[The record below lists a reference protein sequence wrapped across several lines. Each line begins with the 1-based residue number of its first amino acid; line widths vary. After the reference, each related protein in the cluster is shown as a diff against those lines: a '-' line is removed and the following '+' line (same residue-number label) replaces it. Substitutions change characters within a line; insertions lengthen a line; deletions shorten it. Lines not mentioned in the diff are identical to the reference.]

1 MKRVRPILA
10 DLVFLGGGH
19 AQIAAIKSFAMN
31 PVPGLRLTIVTANI
45 RTPYSGMLPAYVEGV
60 WDEDDLHIDLAHL
73 AQFSGARLIVA
84 PCTGID
90 ADGHKLLFDDRPPLH
105 FDILSIN
112 IGGQPDLAAIE
123 GAADHVIP
131 VKPIA
136 EFQKSFD
143 DLLAAGLPNRLAV
156 IGGGAAG
163 CELALALNKRWRN
176 HGASPQ
182 MTLYSRSTKLM
193 PQMAPRASHL
203 MFGSLLDAGIK
214 LQLGRAVEKIDAGMI
229 WFGDNTSDAFDACF
243 LVSAVRPPRWLS
255 ATGLALDDSGFIAVQ
270 PTLQSNSHTNIFAA
284 GDIATI
290 SGSQRPRAGVFAVR
304 AGPVLAK
311 NLRKYLHGHTLK
323 RWSAQKRYLAIIG
336 TADNRAIASWG
347 HFGFKADGF
356 LALKYWIDRRFMA
369 KYQQLTMPT
378 PPPPQ
383 PFAGLDTVVD
393 PGPDGDSIQHHDDPV
408 FATMRCL
415 GCAAK
420 ASHTVLA
427 NALEDAISLAL
438 SNGADPAL
446 MPEVGIETD
455 AAIMES
461 PPAGHQIVQSVDVL
475 SEIVSDPFMLGR
487 ISAVHA
493 LSDLYAALATPTS
506 ALAIINLPEANL
518 SIQTNQ
524 LTQILAGGLFAL
536 SEAGVKL
543 TGGHTSE
550 GGALSVGFSV
560 TGHSKQKPSV
570 APVNAGS
577 VDTGSVNV
585 GYGNDLV
592 LVLTK
597 QLGTGVIMAGHM
609 KLVTKA
615 QWVDD
620 AIRQMAVSNHQA
632 AKHFLKK
639 GVLGATDIT
648 GFGLARHAQNL
659 SLRLG
664 AIGCRLDLSSLPLLD
679 GALTLL
685 SSGIKSSLHDQNR
698 AAVQIDSS
706 GLSGYSGA
714 RFDVHV
720 EALFDPQTSGGLLGV
735 FPRDTANRLV
745 ASLHK
750 GGQTAAIIG
759 TLDFTNAGIHLT

>member
-1 MKRVRPILA
+1 MKREPPILA

-31 PVPGLRLTIVTANI
+31 PVPGLRLTIVTENI

-60 WDEDDLHIDLAHL
+60 WDDDDLHIDLAHL

-90 ADGHKLLFDDRPPLH
+90 ANGHKLLFDDRPPLH

-112 IGGQPDLAAIE
+112 IGGQPDLGAIE
-123 GAADHVIP
+123 GAANHVIP

-136 EFQKSFD
+136 KFQKAFD
-143 DLLAAGLPNRLAV
+143 DLLASGLPNRLAV

-163 CELALALNKRWRN
+163 CELALALNKRWRD
-176 HGASPQ
+176 HGALPQ
-182 MTLYSRSTKLM
+182 MTLYSRSTRLM

-203 MFGSLLDAGIK
+203 MFGALLDAGIK
-214 LQLGRAVEKIDAGMI
+214 LQLGRAVDKIDAGTI
-229 WFGDNTSDAFDACF
+229 RLIDNTSEAFDACF

-255 ATGLALDDSGFIAVQ
+255 TTGLALDDSGFIAVH
-270 PTLQSNSHTNIFAA
+270 PTLQSKSHANIFAA
-284 GDIATI
+284 GDVATI
-290 SGSQRPRAGVFAVR
+290 SGSSRPRAGVFAVR

-311 NLRKYLHGHTLK
+311 NLRKYLHGHALK

-336 TADNRAIASWG
+336 TADNGAIASWG
-347 HFGFKADGF
+347 QFGVKADGF
-356 LALKYWIDRRFMA
+356 LALKYWIDRRFMM
-369 KYQQLTMPT
+369 KYQQLSMPT
-378 PPPPQ
+378 PPAPR
-383 PFAGLDTVVD
+383 PFAGLDAGLD
-393 PGPDGDSIQHHDDPV
+393 SGPDSDSSPRRRDPV

-427 NALEDAISLAL
+427 NALEDAVSLAV
-438 SNGADPAL
+438 SNGADSTL
-446 MPEVGIETD
+446 MPEAGIETD
-455 AAIMES
+455 AAIMAS
-461 PPAGHQIVQSVDVL
+461 PPAGHQLVQSVDVL

-487 ISAVHA
+487 IAAVHA

-560 TGHSKQKPSV
+560 TGQSKQKLPA
-570 APVNAGS
+570 APAIVGSGNAGS
-577 VDTGSVNV
+577 
-585 GYGNDLV
+585 GNDLV

-597 QLGTGVIMAGHM
+597 PLGTGVIMAGHM
-609 KLVTKA
+609 QLVAKA

-620 AIRQMAVSNHQA
+620 AIQQMVVSNQQA

-664 AIGCRLDLSSLPLLD
+664 ARGCRLDLSSLPLLD
-679 GALTLL
+679 GALALL

-706 GLSGYSGA
+706 GLNGDAGPQ
-714 RFDVHV
+714 FDAYI
-720 EALFDPQTSGGLLGV
+720 ETLFDPQTSGGLLGV
-735 FPRDTANRLV
+735 FSRDPANRLV
-745 ASLHK
+745 ATLRK
-750 GGQTAAIIG
+750 DGQMAAIIG
-759 TLDFTNAGIHLT
+759 TLDFTNAGVHLIGNM

>member
-1 MKRVRPILA
+1 MKREPPILA

-45 RTPYSGMLPAYVEGV
+45 RTPYSGMLPAYIEGV
-60 WDEDDLHIDLAHL
+60 WDDDDLHIDLAHL

-90 ADGHKLLFDDRPPLH
+90 ADGHKLLFNDRPPLH

-112 IGGQPDLAAIE
+112 IGGQPDLGAIE
-123 GAADHVIP
+123 GAADNVIP

-136 EFQKSFD
+136 EFQKAFD

-163 CELALALNKRWRN
+163 CELTLALNKRWRD

-182 MTLYSRSTKLM
+182 ITLYSRSTRLM

-203 MFGSLLDAGIK
+203 MFAALLGAGIK
-214 LQLGRAVEKIDAGMI
+214 LQLGRAVDKIDAGTI
-229 WFGDNTSDAFDACF
+229 RFGDNTSEAFDACF
-243 LVSAVRPPRWLS
+243 LVSAVRPPPWLRT
-255 ATGLALDDSGFIAVQ
+255 TGLALDDSGFIAVH
-270 PTLQSNSHTNIFAA
+270 PTLQSKSHANIFAA
-284 GDIATI
+284 GDVATV
-290 SGSQRPRAGVFAVR
+290 SGSPRPRAGVFAVR

-311 NLRKYLHGHTLK
+311 NLRKYLHGHALK
-323 RWSAQKRYLAIIG
+323 RWSAQRRYLAIIG
-336 TADNRAIASWG
+336 TADNGAIASWG
-347 HFGFKADGF
+347 KFGVKVDGF
-356 LALKYWIDRRFMA
+356 LALKYWIDRRFMT

-378 PPPPQ
+378 PPVPR
-383 PFAGLDTVVD
+383 PFAGLDISNASRS
-393 PGPDGDSIQHHDDPV
+393 DGDSSHRQPDPV
-408 FATMRCL
+408 FSTMRCL

-427 NALEDAISLAL
+427 NALEDAVSLAV
-438 SNGADPAL
+438 SNGANPHL
-446 MPEVGIETD
+446 MPEAGIETD
-455 AAIMES
+455 AAIIDS
-461 PPAGHQIVQSVDVL
+461 SPAGHHLVQSVDVL

-487 ISAVHA
+487 IAAVHA

-524 LTQILAGGLFAL
+524 LMQILAGGLFAL

-543 TGGHTSE
+543 VGGHTSE
-550 GGALSVGFSV
+550 GGTLSVGFSV
-560 TGHSKQKPSV
+560 TGHIKQKP
-570 APVNAGS
+570 PVVP
-577 VDTGSVNV
+577 VDAAFGD
-585 GYGNDLV
+585 DLV

-597 QLGTGVIMAGHM
+597 PLGTGVIMAGHM
-609 KLVTKA
+609 QLVAKA

-620 AIRQMAVSNHQA
+620 AIRQMAVSNQQA
-632 AKHFLKK
+632 AKHFLKN

-664 AIGCRLDLSSLPLLD
+664 ANGCSLGLLSLPLLD
-679 GALTLL
+679 GASTLL
-685 SSGIKSSLHDQNR
+685 SSGIRSSLHDQNR
-698 AAVQIDSS
+698 AAVKIDAS
-706 GLSGYSGA
+706 GLNGITGA
-714 RFDVHV
+714 QFDAHI
-720 EALFDPQTSGGLLGV
+720 ESLFDPQTSGGLLGV

-745 ASLHK
+745 ATLYK
-750 GGQTAAIIG
+750 DGQTAAIIG
-759 TLDFTNAGIHLT
+759 RLDFTNFGIHLTGNM

>member
-1 MKRVRPILA
+1 MKREPPILA

-60 WDEDDLHIDLAHL
+60 WDDDDLHIDLAHL

-90 ADGHKLLFDDRPPLH
+90 TDGRKLLFADRPPLH

-112 IGGQPDLAAIE
+112 IGGQPDLGAIG

-136 EFQKSFD
+136 EFQKAFD
-143 DLLAAGLPNRLAV
+143 DLLVAGLPKRLAV

-176 HGASPQ
+176 HGASPH
-182 MTLYSRSTKLM
+182 MTLYSRSTRLM
-193 PQMAPRASHL
+193 PQMALRASHL
-203 MFGSLLDAGIK
+203 MLGALHDAGIK
-214 LQLGRAVEKIDAGMI
+214 LQLGRAVDKVEAGI
-229 WFGDNTSDAFDACF
+229 IRFGDNTSDAFDVCF

-255 ATGLALDDSGFIAVQ
+255 TTGLALDDNGFIAVH
-270 PTLQSNSHTNIFAA
+270 PTLQSRSHAYIFAA

-290 SGSQRPRAGVFAVR
+290 SGNPRPRAGVFAVR

-311 NLRKYLHGHTLK
+311 NLRKYLQGHALK

-336 TADNRAIASWG
+336 TADNGAIASWG
-347 HFGFKADGF
+347 QFGVKADGF

-369 KYQQLTMPT
+369 KYQQLTMP
-378 PPPPQ
+378 PPPAPV
-383 PFAGLDTVVD
+383 PFAGLNTRLSASL
-393 PGPDGDSIQHHDDPV
+393 DGDFDKPDHDPV

-427 NALEDAISLAL
+427 NALEDAVSLAV

-446 MPEVGIETD
+446 MPEAGIESD
-455 AAIMES
+455 AAIMDA
-461 PPAGHQIVQSVDVL
+461 PPAGHHLVQSVDVL

-487 ISAVHA
+487 IAAVHA
-493 LSDLYAALATPTS
+493 LSDLYAALAIPTS

-536 SEAGVKL
+536 SEAGVRL
-543 TGGHTSE
+543 NGGHTSE

-560 TGHSKQKPSV
+560 TGHSKKKPPM
-570 APVNAGS
+570 APVDPGS
-577 VDTGSVNV
+577 GD
-585 GYGNDLV
+585 DLV

-597 QLGTGVIMAGHM
+597 PLGTGVIMAGHM
-609 KLVTKA
+609 QLVAKA
-615 QWVDD
+615 QWVDG
-620 AIRQMAVSNHQA
+620 AIRQMAVSNRLA
-632 AKHFLKK
+632 AHCFLQK
-639 GVLGATDIT
+639 GVIGATDIT

-664 AIGCRLDLSSLPLLD
+664 ASGCSLDLSSLPLLD
-679 GALTLL
+679 GAIALL
-685 SSGIKSSLHDQNR
+685 SSGIRSSLHDQNR
-698 AAVQIDSS
+698 AAVQIDAS
-706 GLSGYSGA
+706 GLHDDA
-714 RFDVHV
+714 ATHFDAHV
-720 EALFDPQTSGGLLGV
+720 ETLFDPQTSGGLLGV
-735 FPRDTANRLV
+735 FSRDAAKSLV
-745 ASLHK
+745 ATLNK
-750 GGQTAAIIG
+750 DVAAAAIIG
-759 TLDFTNAGIHLT
+759 KLDFTNAGIHLTENM

>member
-1 MKRVRPILA
+1 MKREPPILA

-60 WDEDDLHIDLAHL
+60 WDDDDLHIDLAHL

-90 ADGHKLLFDDRPPLH
+90 ADGRKLLFADRPPLH

-112 IGGQPDLAAIE
+112 IGGQPDLGAIE

-136 EFQKSFD
+136 EFQKAFD
-143 DLLAAGLPNRLAV
+143 DLLVAGLPKRLAV

-176 HGASPQ
+176 HGASPH
-182 MTLYSRSTKLM
+182 MTLYSRSTRLM
-193 PQMAPRASHL
+193 PQMALRASHL
-203 MFGSLLDAGIK
+203 MLGALHGAGIK
-214 LQLGRAVEKIDAGMI
+214 LQLGRAVDKVEAGI
-229 WFGDNTSDAFDACF
+229 IRFGDNTSDAFDVCF

-255 ATGLALDDSGFIAVQ
+255 TTGLALDDNGFIAVH
-270 PTLQSNSHTNIFAA
+270 PTLQSRSHAYIFAA

-290 SGSQRPRAGVFAVR
+290 SGNPRPRAGVFAVR

-311 NLRKYLHGHTLK
+311 NLRKYLQGHALK

-336 TADNRAIASWG
+336 TADNGAIASWG
-347 HFGFKADGF
+347 QFGVKADGF

-369 KYQQLTMPT
+369 KYQQLTMP
-378 PPPPQ
+378 PPPAPV
-383 PFAGLDTVVD
+383 PFAGLNTRLSASL
-393 PGPDGDSIQHHDDPV
+393 DGDFDKPDHDPV

-427 NALEDAISLAL
+427 NALEDAVSLAV

-446 MPEVGIETD
+446 MPEAGIESD
-455 AAIMES
+455 AAIMDA
-461 PPAGHQIVQSVDVL
+461 PPAGHHLVQSVDVL

-487 ISAVHA
+487 IAAVHA
-493 LSDLYAALATPTS
+493 LSDLYATLAIPTS

-536 SEAGVKL
+536 SEAGVRL
-543 TGGHTSE
+543 NGGHTSE

-560 TGHSKQKPSV
+560 TGHSKKKPPM
-570 APVNAGS
+570 APVDPGS
-577 VDTGSVNV
+577 GD
-585 GYGNDLV
+585 DLV

-597 QLGTGVIMAGHM
+597 PLGTGVIMAGHM
-609 KLVTKA
+609 QLVAKA
-615 QWVDD
+615 QWVDG
-620 AIRQMAVSNHQA
+620 AIRQMAVSNRLA
-632 AKHFLKK
+632 AHCFLQK
-639 GVLGATDIT
+639 GVIGATDIT

-664 AIGCRLDLSSLPLLD
+664 ASGCSLDLSSLPLLD
-679 GALTLL
+679 GAIALL
-685 SSGIKSSLHDQNR
+685 SSGIRSSLHDQNR
-698 AAVQIDSS
+698 AAVQIDAS
-706 GLSGYSGA
+706 GLHDDA
-714 RFDVHV
+714 ATHFDAHV
-720 EALFDPQTSGGLLGV
+720 ETLFDPQTSGGLLGV
-735 FPRDTANRLV
+735 FSRDAAKSLV
-745 ASLHK
+745 ATLNK
-750 GGQTAAIIG
+750 DVAAAAIIG
-759 TLDFTNAGIHLT
+759 KLDFTNAGIHLTENM

>member
-1 MKRVRPILA
+1 MKREPPILA

-45 RTPYSGMLPAYVEGV
+45 RTPYSGMLPAHVEGV
-60 WDEDDLHIDLAHL
+60 WDDDDLHIDLAHL

-84 PCTGID
+84 PCKSID
-90 ADGHKLLFDDRPPLH
+90 ADGHKLLFADRPALH

-112 IGGQPDLAAIE
+112 IGGQPDLGAIE

-136 EFQKSFD
+136 EFQKAFD
-143 DLLAAGLPNRLAV
+143 DLLAAGLPKRLTV

-163 CELALALNKRWRN
+163 CELALALNKRWRD
-176 HGASPQ
+176 HGVSPE
-182 MTLYSRSTKLM
+182 MTLYSRSTRLM
-193 PQMAPRASHL
+193 PQMATRASHL
-203 MFGSLLDAGIK
+203 MFGVLLDAGIK
-214 LQLGRAVEKIDAGMI
+214 IQLGRAVNKIDAGTI
-229 WFGDNTSDAFDACF
+229 RFCDSTSETFDACF

-255 ATGLALDDSGFIAVQ
+255 TTGLALDDSGFIAVH
-270 PTLQSNSHTNIFAA
+270 PTLQSKSHDNIFAA
-284 GDIATI
+284 GDVATI
-290 SGSQRPRAGVFAVR
+290 IGSPRPRAGVFAVR

-311 NLRKYLHGHTLK
+311 NLRKYLHGYALK
-323 RWSAQKRYLAIIG
+323 RWSAQRRYLAIIG
-336 TADNRAIASWG
+336 TADNGAIASWG
-347 HFGFKADGF
+347 QFGVKADWF

-378 PPPPQ
+378 PPAPQ
-383 PFAGLDTVVD
+383 PFAGLDS
-393 PGPDGDSIQHHDDPV
+393 GFDSGLDDDSPQRHRDPV

-420 ASHTVLA
+420 ASHSVLA
-427 NALEDAISLAL
+427 NALEDAVSLAV

-446 MPEVGIETD
+446 MPEAGVETD
-455 AAIMES
+455 AAIMEP
-461 PPAGHQIVQSVDVL
+461 PPAGYQLVQSVDVL

-487 ISAVHA
+487 IAAVHA

-543 TGGHTSE
+543 TGGHTSD

-560 TGHSKQKPSV
+560 TGYCKQKPL
-570 APVNAGS
+570 AP
-577 VDTGSVNV
+577 SVNV
-585 GYGNDLV
+585 GSSDVDSGDDLV

-597 QLGTGVIMAGHM
+597 PLGTGVIMAGHM
-609 KLVTKA
+609 QLIAKA

-620 AIRQMAVSNHQA
+620 AIRQMAVSNQQA
-632 AKHFLKK
+632 ATLFLKK

-664 AIGCRLDLSSLPLLD
+664 TSGCRLDLSSLPLLD

-685 SSGIKSSLHDQNR
+685 SSGIRSSLHDQNR
-698 AAVQIDSS
+698 VAVQIDAS
-706 GLSGYSGA
+706 GLRGDSDA
-714 RFDVHV
+714 QFDAHI

-735 FPRDTANRLV
+735 LPRDAANRLV
-745 ASLHK
+745 ATLHRD
-750 GGQTAAIIG
+750 GQMAAIIG
-759 TLDFTNAGIHLT
+759 TLDFTNVGVHLTGNM

>member
-1 MKRVRPILA
+1 MKREPPILA

-60 WDEDDLHIDLAHL
+60 WDDDDLHIDLAHL

-84 PCTGID
+84 PCSGID

-112 IGGQPDLAAIE
+112 IGGQPDLGAIE

-136 EFQKSFD
+136 EFQKAFD
-143 DLLAAGLPNRLAV
+143 DLLAAGLPKRLAV

-163 CELALALNKRWRN
+163 CELALALNKRWRD
-176 HGASPQ
+176 HGASPE
-182 MTLYSRSTKLM
+182 MTLYSRSTRLM

-203 MFGSLLDAGIK
+203 MFAALLDSGIK
-214 LQLGRAVEKIDAGMI
+214 IQLGRAIEKIDAGQI
-229 WFGDNTSDAFDACF
+229 RFSDSTSKTFDACF

-255 ATGLALDDSGFIAVQ
+255 TTSLALDDSGFIAVH
-270 PTLQSNSHTNIFAA
+270 PTLQSKSHANIFAA
-284 GDIATI
+284 GDVATI
-290 SGSQRPRAGVFAVR
+290 SGSPRPRAGVFAVR

-311 NLRKYLHGHTLK
+311 NLRKYLHGHALK
-323 RWSAQKRYLAIIG
+323 RWSAQRRYLAIIG
-336 TADNRAIASWG
+336 TADNGAIASWG
-347 HFGFKADGF
+347 QFGVKADGL

-369 KYQQLTMPT
+369 KYQQLSMPT
-378 PPPPQ
+378 PPAPQ
-383 PFAGLDTVVD
+383 PFAGLDSD
-393 PGPDGDSIQHHDDPV
+393 FDGDSPQYHRDPV

-427 NALEDAISLAL
+427 NALEDAVSLAV

-446 MPEVGIETD
+446 MPEAGIETD
-455 AAIMES
+455 AAIMAS
-461 PPAGHQIVQSVDVL
+461 PPAGYQLAQSVDVL

-487 ISAVHA
+487 IAAVHA

-560 TGHSKQKPSV
+560 TGHSKQKRP
-570 APVNAGS
+570 ATPVI
-577 VDTGSVNV
+577 NV
-585 GYGNDLV
+585 SGDDLV
-592 LVLTK
+592 VVLTK
-597 QLGTGVIMAGHM
+597 PLGTGVIMAGHM
-609 KLVTKA
+609 QLFAKA
-615 QWVDD
+615 QWVDG
-620 AIRQMAVSNHQA
+620 AIRQMAVSNQQA

-639 GVLGATDIT
+639 GVFAATDIT

-664 AIGCRLDLSSLPLLD
+664 ASGCQLDLSSLPLLD
-679 GALTLL
+679 GALALL
-685 SSGIKSSLHDQNR
+685 SSGIRSSLHDQNR
-698 AAVQIDSS
+698 AAVQIDAS
-706 GLSGYSGA
+706 GLRGDSGTQ
-714 RFDVHV
+714 FDAHV
-720 EALFDPQTSGGLLGV
+720 ETLFDPQTSGGLLGV
-735 FPRDTANRLV
+735 FPRDAANRLV
-745 ASLHK
+745 TTLHK
-750 GGQTAAIIG
+750 DGQSAAIIG
-759 TLDFTNAGIHLT
+759 TLDFTNAGVHLTGSM

>member
-1 MKRVRPILA
+1 MKREPPILA

-60 WDEDDLHIDLAHL
+60 WDDDDLHIDLAHL

-84 PCTGID
+84 PCSGID

-112 IGGQPDLAAIE
+112 IGGQPDLGAIE

-136 EFQKSFD
+136 EFQKAFD
-143 DLLAAGLPNRLAV
+143 DLLAAGLPKRLAV

-163 CELALALNKRWRN
+163 CELALALNKRWRD
-176 HGASPQ
+176 HGASPE
-182 MTLYSRSTKLM
+182 MTLYSRSTRLM

-203 MFGSLLDAGIK
+203 MFAALLDAGIK
-214 LQLGRAVEKIDAGMI
+214 LQLGRAVDKIDAGTI
-229 WFGDNTSDAFDACF
+229 RFGDNSSEAFDACF

-255 ATGLALDDSGFIAVQ
+255 TTGLALDDSGFIAVH
-270 PTLQSNSHTNIFAA
+270 PTLQSKSHANIFAA
-284 GDIATI
+284 GDVATI
-290 SGSQRPRAGVFAVR
+290 SSSPRPRAGVFAVR

-311 NLRKYLHGHTLK
+311 NLRKYLHGHALK
-323 RWSAQKRYLAIIG
+323 RWSAQRRYLAIIG
-336 TADNRAIASWG
+336 TADNGAIASWG
-347 HFGFKADGF
+347 QFGVKADGF

-369 KYQQLTMPT
+369 KYQQLSMPT
-378 PPPPQ
+378 PPAPQ
-383 PFAGLDTVVD
+383 PFAGLDSD
-393 PGPDGDSIQHHDDPV
+393 FDGDSPQYHRDPV

-427 NALEDAISLAL
+427 NALEDAVSLAV

-446 MPEVGIETD
+446 MPEAGIETD
-455 AAIMES
+455 AAIMAS
-461 PPAGHQIVQSVDVL
+461 PPAGYQLVQSVDVL

-487 ISAVHA
+487 IAAVHA

-560 TGHSKQKPSV
+560 TGHSKQKRP
-570 APVNAGS
+570 ATPVI
-577 VDTGSVNV
+577 NV
-585 GYGNDLV
+585 SGDDLV
-592 LVLTK
+592 VVLTK
-597 QLGTGVIMAGHM
+597 PLGTGVIMAGHM
-609 KLVTKA
+609 QLFAKA
-615 QWVDD
+615 QWVDG
-620 AIRQMAVSNHQA
+620 AIRQMAVSNQQA

-639 GVLGATDIT
+639 GVFAATDIT

-664 AIGCRLDLSSLPLLD
+664 ASGCQLDLSSLPLLD
-679 GALTLL
+679 GALALL
-685 SSGIKSSLHDQNR
+685 SSGIRSSLHDQNR
-698 AAVQIDSS
+698 AAVQIDAS
-706 GLSGYSGA
+706 GLRGDSGTQ
-714 RFDVHV
+714 FDAHV
-720 EALFDPQTSGGLLGV
+720 ETLFDPQTSGGLLGV
-735 FPRDTANRLV
+735 FPRDAANRLV
-745 ASLHK
+745 TTLHK
-750 GGQTAAIIG
+750 DGQSAAIIG
-759 TLDFTNAGIHLT
+759 TLDFTNAGVHLTGSM

>member
-1 MKRVRPILA
+1 MKREPPILA

-60 WDEDDLHIDLAHL
+60 WDDDDLHIDLAHL

-84 PCTGID
+84 PCSGID

-112 IGGQPDLAAIE
+112 IGGQPDLGAIE
-123 GAADHVIP
+123 GAAYHVIP

-136 EFQKSFD
+136 EFQKAFD
-143 DLLAAGLPNRLAV
+143 DLLAAGLPKRLAV

-163 CELALALNKRWRN
+163 CELALALNKRWRD
-176 HGASPQ
+176 HGASPE
-182 MTLYSRSTKLM
+182 MTLYSRSTRLM

-203 MFGSLLDAGIK
+203 MFAALLDSGIK
-214 LQLGRAVEKIDAGMI
+214 IQLGRAIEKIHAGQI
-229 WFGDNTSDAFDACF
+229 RFGDSTSETFDACF

-255 ATGLALDDSGFIAVQ
+255 TTSLALDDSGFIAVH
-270 PTLQSNSHTNIFAA
+270 PTLQSKSHANIFAA
-284 GDIATI
+284 GDVATI
-290 SGSQRPRAGVFAVR
+290 SGSPRPRAGVFAVR

-311 NLRKYLHGHTLK
+311 NLRKYLHGHALK
-323 RWSAQKRYLAIIG
+323 RWSAQRRYLAIIG
-336 TADNRAIASWG
+336 TADNGAIASWG
-347 HFGFKADGF
+347 QFGVKADGL

-369 KYQQLTMPT
+369 KYQQLSMPT
-378 PPPPQ
+378 PPAPQ
-383 PFAGLDTVVD
+383 PFAGLDSD
-393 PGPDGDSIQHHDDPV
+393 FDGDSPQYHRDPV

-427 NALEDAISLAL
+427 NALEDAVSLAV

-446 MPEVGIETD
+446 MPEAGIETD
-455 AAIMES
+455 AAIMAS
-461 PPAGHQIVQSVDVL
+461 PPAGYQLAQSVDVL

-487 ISAVHA
+487 IAAVHA

-560 TGHSKQKPSV
+560 TGHSKQKRP
-570 APVNAGS
+570 ATPVI
-577 VDTGSVNV
+577 NV
-585 GYGNDLV
+585 SGDDLV
-592 LVLTK
+592 VVLTK
-597 QLGTGVIMAGHM
+597 PLGTGVIMAGHM
-609 KLVTKA
+609 QLFAKA
-615 QWVDD
+615 QWVDG
-620 AIRQMAVSNHQA
+620 AIRQMAVSNQQA

-639 GVLGATDIT
+639 GVFAATDIT

-664 AIGCRLDLSSLPLLD
+664 ASGCQLDLSSLPLID
-679 GALTLL
+679 GALALL
-685 SSGIKSSLHDQNR
+685 SSGIRSSLHDQNR
-698 AAVQIDSS
+698 AAVQIDAS
-706 GLSGYSGA
+706 GLRGDSGTQ
-714 RFDVHV
+714 FDAHV
-720 EALFDPQTSGGLLGV
+720 ETLFDPQTSGGLLGV
-735 FPRDTANRLV
+735 FPRDAANRLV
-745 ASLHK
+745 TTLHK
-750 GGQTAAIIG
+750 DGQSAAIIG
-759 TLDFTNAGIHLT
+759 TLDFTNAGVHLTGIM

>member
-1 MKRVRPILA
+1 MKREPPILA

-31 PVPGLRLTIVTANI
+31 PVAGLRLTIVTAHI

-60 WDEDDLHIDLAHL
+60 WDDDDLHIDLAHL

-90 ADGHKLLFDDRPPLH
+90 ADGHKLMFDDRPPLH

-112 IGGQPDLAAIE
+112 FGGQPDLGAIE

-136 EFQKSFD
+136 EFQKAFD
-143 DLLAAGLPNRLAV
+143 DLLTAGLPNRLAV

-163 CELALALNKRWRN
+163 CELALALNKRWRD

-182 MTLYSRSTKLM
+182 MTLYSRSTRLM

-203 MFGSLLDAGIK
+203 MFGALLDAGIK
-214 LQLGRAVEKIDAGMI
+214 LQLGRSVDKIDAGMI
-229 WFGDNTSDAFDACF
+229 RFGDNTSDAFDACF

-255 ATGLALDDSGFIAVQ
+255 TTSLALDDSGFIAVH
-270 PTLQSNSHTNIFAA
+270 PTLQSKSHANIFAA

-290 SGSQRPRAGVFAVR
+290 SGSPRPRAGVFAVR

-311 NLRKYLHGHTLK
+311 NLRKYLHGHALK
-323 RWSAQKRYLAIIG
+323 CWSAQKRYLAIIG
-336 TADNRAIASWG
+336 TADNGAIASWG
-347 HFGFKADGF
+347 QFGFKADRF
-356 LALKYWIDRRFMA
+356 LALKYWIDRRFMS

-378 PPPPQ
+378 PPAPR
-383 PFAGLDTVVD
+383 PFAGLDTGID
-393 PGPDGDSIQHHDDPV
+393 SEPDGDLSQRHRDPV

-427 NALEDAISLAL
+427 SALEDAVSLAV

-446 MPEVGIETD
+446 MPEAGIETD
-455 AAIMES
+455 AAIMAS
-461 PPAGHQIVQSVDVL
+461 PPAGNQLVQSVDVL

-487 ISAVHA
+487 IAAVHA

-536 SEAGVKL
+536 GEAGVKL

-560 TGHSKQKPSV
+560 TGHSKKKPPA
-570 APVNAGS
+570 APFNAGS
-577 VDTGSVNV
+577 FNAGS
-585 GYGNDLV
+585 GDDLV

-597 QLGTGVIMAGHM
+597 PLGTGVIMAGHM
-609 KLVTKA
+609 QLVAKA

-620 AIRQMAVSNHQA
+620 AIRQMAVSNQQA

-639 GVLGATDIT
+639 GVFSATDIT

-664 AIGCRLDLSSLPLLD
+664 ASGCRLDLSSLPLLD
-679 GALTLL
+679 GALALL
-685 SSGIKSSLHDQNR
+685 SSGIRSSLHDQNR
-698 AAVQIDSS
+698 AAVQIDAS
-706 GLSGYSGA
+706 GPKNDVGA
-714 RFDVHV
+714 QFDAHI
-720 EALFDPQTSGGLLGV
+720 ETLFDPQTSGGLLGL

-745 ASLHK
+745 ATLHK
-750 GGQTAAIIG
+750 DGQTAAIIG
-759 TLDFTNAGIHLT
+759 TLDFTNAGIHLSGNM

>member
-1 MKRVRPILA
+1 MKREPPILA

-45 RTPYSGMLPAYVEGV
+45 RAPYSGMLPAYVEGV
-60 WDEDDLHIDLAHL
+60 WDGDDIHIDLAHL
-73 AQFSGARLIVA
+73 AQFSGARLIVT

-90 ADGHKLLFDDRPPLH
+90 ADGHKLLFNDRPALH

-123 GAADHVIP
+123 GAADHVTP

-136 EFQKSFD
+136 EFQKAFD
-143 DLLAAGLPNRLAV
+143 DLLASGLPNRIAV

-176 HGASPQ
+176 HGALPQ

-214 LQLGRAVEKIDAGMI
+214 LQLGRAVDKIDAGMI

-255 ATGLALDDSGFIAVQ
+255 KTGLALDDNGFIAVQ
-270 PTLQSNSHTNIFAA
+270 PTLQSSSHSNIFAA

-311 NLRKYLHGHTLK
+311 NLRKYLHGHALK
-323 RWSAQKRYLAIIG
+323 RWSAQRRYLAIIG
-336 TADNRAIASWG
+336 TADNGAIASWG
-347 HFGFKADGF
+347 HFGLKADGF
-356 LALKYWIDRRFMA
+356 LALKYWIDRRFIA
-369 KYQQLTMPT
+369 KYQQLTMPN
-378 PPPPQ
+378 PPPPL
-383 PFAGLDTVVD
+383 PFGGLDTD
-393 PGPDGDSIQHHDDPV
+393 IDSGPDGDPSQRHCDPV
-408 FATMRCL
+408 FAAMRCL

-427 NALEDAISLAL
+427 NALEDAVSMAV

-446 MPEVGIETD
+446 MPEAGIEAD
-455 AAIMES
+455 AAIMAP
-461 PPAGHQIVQSVDVL
+461 PPAGYQLVQSVDVI

-487 ISAVHA
+487 IAAVHA

-543 TGGHTSE
+543 NGGHTSE

-560 TGHSKQKPSV
+560 TGHSKKKQAAV
-570 APVNAGS
+570 PVTAVSG
-577 VDTGSVNV
+577 D
-585 GYGNDLV
+585 DLV

-597 QLGTGVIMAGHM
+597 PLGTGVIMAGHM
-609 KLVTKA
+609 QLVAKG
-615 QWVDD
+615 QWVDG
-620 AIRQMAVSNHQA
+620 AIRQMAASNQQG
-632 AKHFLKK
+632 AKHFLRK
-639 GVLGATDIT
+639 GVFAATDIT

-664 AIGCRLDLSSLPLLD
+664 ASGCRLDLSSLPLLD
-679 GALTLL
+679 GVLALL
-685 SSGIKSSLHDQNR
+685 SSGIRSSLHDQNR
-698 AAVQIDSS
+698 AAVQIDAS
-706 GLSGYSGA
+706 GLRGASGA
-714 RFDVHV
+714 QFDAHI
-720 EALFDPQTSGGLLGV
+720 ETLFDPQTSGGLLGV
-735 FPRDTANRLV
+735 FPRDAANRLV
-745 ASLHK
+745 ATLHK
-750 GGQTAAIIG
+750 DGQIAAIIG
-759 TLDFTNAGIHLT
+759 RLDFTKAGVHLTGNM

>member
-1 MKRVRPILA
+1 MKREPPILA

-19 AQIAAIKSFAMN
+19 AQIAAIKSFAMK

-45 RTPYSGMLPAYVEGV
+45 RTPYSGMLPAYIEGV
-60 WDEDDLHIDLAHL
+60 WDDDDLHIDLAHL
-73 AQFSGARLIVA
+73 AQYSGARLIVA

-112 IGGQPDLAAIE
+112 IGGQPDLGAIE
-123 GAADHVIP
+123 GAADNVIP

-136 EFQKSFD
+136 KFQKAFD
-143 DLLAAGLPNRLAV
+143 DFFAAGLPNRLAV

-163 CELALALNKRWRN
+163 CELALALNKRWRD
-176 HGASPQ
+176 HGVSPQ
-182 MTLYSRSTKLM
+182 MTLYSRSTRLM

-203 MFGSLLDAGIK
+203 MFVALLDAGIK
-214 LQLGRAVEKIDAGMI
+214 LQLGRAVDKIDAGMI
-229 WFGDNTSDAFDACF
+229 RFGDNTSAAFDACF

-255 ATGLALDDSGFIAVQ
+255 TTSLELDDSGFVAVH
-270 PTLQSNSHTNIFAA
+270 PTLQSKSHANIFAA

-290 SGSQRPRAGVFAVR
+290 SGTPRPRAGVFAVR

-311 NLRKYLHGHTLK
+311 NLRKYLHGHALK
-323 RWSAQKRYLAIIG
+323 RWSAQKRYLAIIS
-336 TADNRAIASWG
+336 TADNGAIASWG
-347 HFGFKADGF
+347 QFGVKADGL

-378 PPPPQ
+378 PPAPQ
-383 PFAGLDTVVD
+383 PFAGLDAGID
-393 PGPDGDSIQHHDDPV
+393 SQPDCDLSLSRQDPV

-427 NALEDAISLAL
+427 NALEDAVSLAV

-455 AAIMES
+455 AAIMAL
-461 PPAGHQIVQSVDVL
+461 PPARHQVVQSVDVL

-487 ISAVHA
+487 IAAVHS
-493 LSDLYAALATPTS
+493 LSDLYAALATPSS

-560 TGHSKQKPSV
+560 TGHSKHKPSV
-570 APVNAGS
+570 APFNAGS
-577 VDTGSVNV
+577 SG
-585 GYGNDLV
+585 DLV

-597 QLGTGVIMAGHM
+597 PLGTGVIMAGHM
-609 KLVTKA
+609 QLVAKA
-615 QWVDD
+615 QWIDD
-620 AIRQMAVSNHQA
+620 AIQQMAVSNQQA

-639 GVLGATDIT
+639 SVLGATDIT

-664 AIGCRLDLSSLPLLD
+664 ASGCSLDLSSLPLLD
-679 GALTLL
+679 GVLPLL
-685 SSGIKSSLHDQNR
+685 SLGIRSSLHDQNR
-698 AAVQIDSS
+698 AAVQIDVSD
-706 GLSGYSGA
+706 LNN
-714 RFDVHV
+714 DVSA
-720 EALFDPQTSGGLLGV
+720 EFNANIETLFDPQTSGGLLGV
-735 FPRDTANRLV
+735 FPRGIANRLV
-745 ASLHK
+745 STLHK
-750 GGQTAAIIG
+750 DGQTAAIIG
-759 TLDFTNAGIHLT
+759 TLDFANAGVHVSGNM

>member
-1 MKRVRPILA
+1 MKRVPPILA

-60 WDEDDLHIDLAHL
+60 WDDDDLHIDLAHL
-73 AQFSGARLIVA
+73 AQFAGARLIIA

-112 IGGQPDLAAIE
+112 IGGQPDLGAIE
-123 GAADHVIP
+123 GAADQVIP

-136 EFQKSFD
+136 EFQKAFD
-143 DLLAAGLPNRLAV
+143 DLLAAGLPKKLAV

-163 CELALALNKRWRN
+163 CELVLALNKRWRN
-176 HGASPQ
+176 HGASPE
-182 MTLYSRSTKLM
+182 MTLYSRSTRLM

-203 MFGSLLDAGIK
+203 MFGALLDAGIK
-214 LQLGRAVEKIDAGMI
+214 LQLGRAVDKINAGTI
-229 WFGDNTSDAFDACF
+229 RFGDNTSEAFDACF

-255 ATGLALDDSGFIAVQ
+255 TTGIALDDQGFIAVH
-270 PTLQSNSHTNIFAA
+270 PTLQSKSHDNIFAA
-284 GDIATI
+284 GDVATI
-290 SGSQRPRAGVFAVR
+290 SGSPRPRAGVFAVR

-311 NLRKYLHGHTLK
+311 NLRKYLHGHALK
-323 RWSAQKRYLAIIG
+323 RWSAQRRYLAIIG
-336 TADNRAIASWG
+336 TADNGAIASWG
-347 HFGFKADGF
+347 QFGVKANGL

-378 PPPPQ
+378 PPAPQ
-383 PFAGLDTVVD
+383 PFAGLDAGLDVGLGS
-393 PGPDGDSIQHHDDPV
+393 GPNGGSTQRHRDPV

-420 ASHTVLA
+420 ASHNVLA
-427 NALEDAISLAL
+427 NSLEDAIGLAV

-446 MPEVGIETD
+446 MPEAGIETD
-455 AAIMES
+455 AAIMVS
-461 PPAGHQIVQSVDVL
+461 PPAGHQLVQSVDVL

-487 ISAVHA
+487 IAAVHA

-560 TGHSKQKPSV
+560 TGHSKQKP
-570 APVNAGS
+570 AATPVTTVSG
-577 VDTGSVNV
+577 D
-585 GYGNDLV
+585 DLV

-597 QLGTGVIMAGHM
+597 PLGTGVIMAGHM
-609 KLVTKA
+609 QLVAKA

-620 AIRQMAVSNHQA
+620 AIRQMAVSNQQA

-659 SLRLG
+659 SIRLG
-664 AIGCRLDLSSLPLLD
+664 GSGCRLDLSSLRLLD
-679 GALTLL
+679 GALALL
-685 SSGIKSSLHDQNR
+685 SSGIRSSLHDQNR
-698 AAVQIDSS
+698 AAVQIDAS
-706 GLSGYSGA
+706 GLKGDAGTQ
-714 RFDVHV
+714 FDAHI
-720 EALFDPQTSGGLLGV
+720 EALFDPQTSGGLLGA
-735 FPRDTANRLV
+735 FPRDVANRLV
-745 ASLHK
+745 TILRKDGQVAS
-750 GGQTAAIIG
+750 IIG
-759 TLDFTNAGIHLT
+759 TIGFTNAGVHLTGHM

>member
-1 MKRVRPILA
+1 MKREPPILA

-31 PVPGLRLTIVTANI
+31 PIPGLRLTIVTANI

-60 WDEDDLHIDLAHL
+60 WDDDDLHIDLAHL

-90 ADGHKLLFDDRPPLH
+90 ADGRKLLFADRPPLH

-112 IGGQPDLAAIE
+112 IGGQPDLGAIE

-131 VKPIA
+131 VKPIG
-136 EFQKSFD
+136 EFQKAFD
-143 DLLAAGLPNRLAV
+143 DLLVAGLPKRLAV

-163 CELALALNKRWRN
+163 CELALALNKRWRD
-176 HGASPQ
+176 HGASPH
-182 MTLYSRSTKLM
+182 MTLYSRSIRLM
-193 PQMAPRASHL
+193 PQMALRASHL
-203 MFGSLLDAGIK
+203 MLGALHDAGIK
-214 LQLGRAVEKIDAGMI
+214 LQLGRTVDKIEAGI
-229 WFGDNTSDAFDACF
+229 IRFGDNTSDAFDACF

-255 ATGLALDDSGFIAVQ
+255 TTGLALDDNGFIAVH
-270 PTLQSNSHTNIFAA
+270 PTLQSRSHAHIFAA

-290 SGSQRPRAGVFAVR
+290 SGNPRPRAGVFAVR

-311 NLRKYLHGHTLK
+311 NLRKYLHGHALK

-336 TADNRAIASWG
+336 TADNGAIASWG
-347 HFGFKADGF
+347 QFGVKADGF

-369 KYQQLTMPT
+369 KYQQLTMP
-378 PPPPQ
+378 PPPAPV
-383 PFAGLDTVVD
+383 PFAGLDARLSASL
-393 PGPDGDSIQHHDDPV
+393 DGNFDKRDHDPV

-427 NALEDAISLAL
+427 NALEDAVGLAV

-446 MPEVGIETD
+446 MPEAGIESD
-455 AAIMES
+455 AAIMDS
-461 PPAGHQIVQSVDVL
+461 PPAGHHLVQSVDVL

-487 ISAVHA
+487 IAAVHA

-536 SEAGVKL
+536 SEAGVRL
-543 TGGHTSE
+543 NGGHTSE

-560 TGHSKQKPSV
+560 TGHSKQKPPT
-570 APVNAGS
+570 APVDAGS
-577 VDTGSVNV
+577 GD
-585 GYGNDLV
+585 DLV

-597 QLGTGVIMAGHM
+597 PLGTGVIMAGHM
-609 KLVTKA
+609 QLVAKA
-615 QWVDD
+615 QWVDG
-620 AIRQMAVSNHQA
+620 AIRQMAISNRLA
-632 AKHFLKK
+632 ADCFLQK
-639 GVLGATDIT
+639 GVIGATDIT

-664 AIGCRLDLSSLPLLD
+664 ASGCSLDLSSLPLLD
-679 GALTLL
+679 GAIALL
-685 SSGIKSSLHDQNR
+685 SSGIRSSLHDQNR
-698 AAVQIDSS
+698 AAVQIDAS
-706 GLSGYSGA
+706 GLHDDA
-714 RFDVHV
+714 AMHFDAHV
-720 EALFDPQTSGGLLGV
+720 ETLFDPQTSGGLLGV
-735 FPRDTANRLV
+735 FSRDAAKRVV
-745 ASLHK
+745 ATLNK
-750 GGQTAAIIG
+750 DAATAAIIG
-759 TLDFTNAGIHLT
+759 KLDFTNAGIHLTENM

>member
-1 MKRVRPILA
+1 
-10 DLVFLGGGH
+10 
-19 AQIAAIKSFAMN
+19 
-31 PVPGLRLTIVTANI
+31 
-45 RTPYSGMLPAYVEGV
+45 
-60 WDEDDLHIDLAHL
+60 
-73 AQFSGARLIVA
+73 
-84 PCTGID
+84 
-90 ADGHKLLFDDRPPLH
+90 
-105 FDILSIN
+105 
-112 IGGQPDLAAIE
+112 
-123 GAADHVIP
+123 
-131 VKPIA
+131 
-136 EFQKSFD
+136 
-143 DLLAAGLPNRLAV
+143 
-156 IGGGAAG
+156 
-163 CELALALNKRWRN
+163 
-176 HGASPQ
+176 
-182 MTLYSRSTKLM
+182 M

-214 LQLGRAVEKIDAGMI
+214 LQLGRAVNKIDAGII

-243 LVSAVRPPRWLS
+243 LVSAVRPPRWLRT
-255 ATGLALDDSGFIAVQ
+255 TGLALDDDGFIAVQ
-270 PTLQSNSHTNIFAA
+270 PTLQSNSHKNIFAA

-290 SGSQRPRAGVFAVR
+290 SGSQRPKAGVFAVR

-311 NLRKYLHGHTLK
+311 NLRKYLQGHALK
-323 RWSAQKRYLAIIG
+323 RWSAQKRYLAIVG

-347 HFGFKADGF
+347 HFGAKADGF

-378 PPPPQ
+378 PPPPL
-383 PFAGLDTVVD
+383 PFAGLDTVID
-393 PGPDGDSIQHHDDPV
+393 LGPDGDSNQRHRDPV
-408 FATMRCL
+408 FTTIRCL
-415 GCAAK
+415 GCGAK
-420 ASHTVLA
+420 ASHNVLA
-427 NALEDAISLAL
+427 NALEDAISLAV
-438 SNGADPAL
+438 SNGADPTL
-446 MPEVGIETD
+446 MPKAGIETD

-487 ISAVHA
+487 IAAVHA

-506 ALAIINLPEANL
+506 ALAIINLPEASL
-518 SIQTNQ
+518 PIQTNQ

-543 TGGHTSE
+543 IGGHTSE

-560 TGHSKQKPSV
+560 TGHSKQWPSA

-577 VDTGSVNV
+577 VNV
-585 GYGNDLV
+585 GFDNDLV

-597 QLGTGVIMAGHM
+597 PLGTGVIMAGHM
-609 KLVTKA
+609 QLVAKA

-620 AIRQMAVSNHQA
+620 AIRQMAVSNQQS

-664 AIGCRLDLSSLPLLD
+664 VSGCRLDLSSLPLLD

-698 AAVQIDSS
+698 AAVQIDTN
-706 GLSGYSGA
+706 GPDGHAGVQ
-714 RFDVHV
+714 FDAHI
-720 EALFDPQTSGGLLGV
+720 ETLFDPQTSGGLLGV
-735 FPRDTANRLV
+735 FPRDTANQLIT
-745 ASLHK
+745 ALHK
-750 GGQTAAIIG
+750 DGQTAAIIG
-759 TLDFTNAGIHLT
+759 SLDFANTGVHLTGNT

>member
-1 MKRVRPILA
+1 MKREPPILA

-19 AQIAAIKSFAMN
+19 AQIAAIKSFAMK

-60 WDEDDLHIDLAHL
+60 WDDDDLHIDLAHL

-112 IGGQPDLAAIE
+112 IGGQPDLGAIK

-131 VKPIA
+131 VKPIT
-136 EFQKSFD
+136 EFQKAFD
-143 DLLAAGLPNRLAV
+143 DLLAAGLPKRLAV

-214 LQLGRAVEKIDAGMI
+214 LQLGRAVDKIDAGMI

-255 ATGLALDDSGFIAVQ
+255 TTGLALDDNGFIAVQ
-270 PTLQSNSHTNIFAA
+270 PTLQSNSHANIFAA

-290 SGSQRPRAGVFAVR
+290 SGSPRPRAGVFAVR

-311 NLRKYLHGHTLK
+311 NLRKYLHGHALK

-336 TADNRAIASWG
+336 TADNQAIASWG
-347 HFGFKADGF
+347 HFGVKADGF

-378 PPPPQ
+378 PPAPQ
-383 PFAGLDTVVD
+383 PFAGIDSGL
-393 PGPDGDSIQHHDDPV
+393 DGDSTQRHHDPV
-408 FATMRCL
+408 FETMRCL

-427 NALEDAISLAL
+427 NALEDAVSLAV

-446 MPEVGIETD
+446 MPEAGIETD
-455 AAIMES
+455 AAIMGA
-461 PPAGHQIVQSVDVL
+461 PPAGHQLVQSVDVL

-487 ISAVHA
+487 IAAVHA

-560 TGHSKQKPSV
+560 TGYSKQKPLAPSV
-570 APVNAGS
+570 RARGG
-577 VDTGSVNV
+577 DF
-585 GYGNDLV
+585 
-592 LVLTK
+592 
-597 QLGTGVIMAGHM
+597 
-609 KLVTKA
+609 A
-615 QWVDD
+615 QPSPSW
-620 AIRQMAVSNHQA
+620 
-632 AKHFLKK
+632 FL
-639 GVLGATDIT
+639 
-648 GFGLARHAQNL
+648 
-659 SLRLG
+659 
-664 AIGCRLDLSSLPLLD
+664 
-679 GALTLL
+679 
-685 SSGIKSSLHDQNR
+685 
-698 AAVQIDSS
+698 
-706 GLSGYSGA
+706 
-714 RFDVHV
+714 
-720 EALFDPQTSGGLLGV
+720 
-735 FPRDTANRLV
+735 
-745 ASLHK
+745 
-750 GGQTAAIIG
+750 
-759 TLDFTNAGIHLT
+759 

>member
-1 MKRVRPILA
+1 MPHRVKSKLLMKREPPILA

-45 RTPYSGMLPAYVEGV
+45 RTPYSGMLPAYIEGV
-60 WDEDDLHIDLAHL
+60 WDDDDLHIDLAHL

-84 PCTGID
+84 ASTGID
-90 ADGHKLLFDDRPPLH
+90 ADGQKLLFDDRPPLH

-112 IGGQPDLAAIE
+112 IGGQPDLGAIK
-123 GAADHVIP
+123 GAADYVIP

-136 EFQKSFD
+136 EFQQAFD
-143 DLLAAGLPNRLAV
+143 DLLAAGLPKKLAV

-163 CELALALNKRWRN
+163 CELALALNKRWRD
-176 HGASPQ
+176 HGASPE
-182 MTLYSRSTKLM
+182 MTLYSRSTRLM
-193 PQMAPRASHL
+193 PQMARRASHL
-203 MFGSLLDAGIK
+203 MFVALLDAGIK
-214 LQLGRAVEKIDAGMI
+214 LQLGRAVDKIDAGMI
-229 WFGDNTSDAFDACF
+229 RFGDKTSEAFDACF

-255 ATGLALDDSGFIAVQ
+255 TTGLALDDSGFIAVH
-270 PTLQSNSHTNIFAA
+270 PTLQSKSHANIFAA
-284 GDIATI
+284 GDVATI
-290 SGSQRPRAGVFAVR
+290 SSSPRPRAGVFAVR

-311 NLRKYLHGHTLK
+311 NLRKYLHGHALK
-323 RWSAQKRYLAIIG
+323 RWSAQRRYLAIIG
-336 TADNRAIASWG
+336 TADNGAIASWG
-347 HFGFKADGF
+347 QFGVKADWF

-378 PPPPQ
+378 PPAPQ
-383 PFAGLDTVVD
+383 PFAGLDSGLD
-393 PGPDGDSIQHHDDPV
+393 DNSSQGHRDPV

-420 ASHTVLA
+420 ASHNVLA
-427 NALEDAISLAL
+427 NALEDAVGLAV

-446 MPEVGIETD
+446 MPEAGIETD
-455 AAIMES
+455 AAIMAS
-461 PPAGHQIVQSVDVL
+461 PPAGHQLVQSVDVL

-487 ISAVHA
+487 IAAVHA
-493 LSDLYAALATPTS
+493 LSDLYAALATPTT
-506 ALAIINLPEANL
+506 ALAIVNLPEANL

-560 TGHSKQKPSV
+560 TGHVKKKRPAASV
-570 APVNAGS
+570 TAGS
-577 VDTGSVNV
+577 GD
-585 GYGNDLV
+585 DLV

-597 QLGTGVIMAGHM
+597 PLGTGVIMAGHM
-609 KLVTKA
+609 QLIAKA
-615 QWVDD
+615 QWVDG
-620 AIRQMAVSNHQA
+620 AIRQMAVSNQQA
-632 AKHFLKK
+632 AMHFLKK

-664 AIGCRLDLSSLPLLD
+664 ASGCRLDLSSLPLLD
-679 GALTLL
+679 GVLALL
-685 SSGIKSSLHDQNR
+685 SSGIRSSLHDQNR
-698 AAVQIDSS
+698 AAVQIDAS
-706 GLSGYSGA
+706 GLGGNSGA
-714 RFDVHV
+714 QFDAHI
-720 EALFDPQTSGGLLGV
+720 ETLFDPQTSGGLLGV
-735 FPRDTANRLV
+735 FPRDVAKRVIANM
-745 ASLHK
+745 HK
-750 GGQTAAIIG
+750 DGQMAAIIG
-759 TLDFTNAGIHLT
+759 TLDFTNAGVHLAENM

>member
-1 MKRVRPILA
+1 MKREPPILA

-19 AQIAAIKSFAMN
+19 AQIAAIKSFAMY

-136 EFQKSFD
+136 EFQKAFD
-143 DLLAAGLPNRLAV
+143 DLLTAGLPKRLAV

-176 HGASPQ
+176 HGTSPQ

-193 PQMAPRASHL
+193 QQMAPRASHL
-203 MFGSLLDAGIK
+203 MFDSLLDAGIK
-214 LQLGRAVEKIDAGMI
+214 LQLGRAVDKIDAGMI

-255 ATGLALDDSGFIAVQ
+255 TTGLALDDNGFIAIQ

-311 NLRKYLHGHTLK
+311 NLRKYLHGHELK
-323 RWSAQKRYLAIIG
+323 GWSAQKRYLAIIG

-347 HFGFKADGF
+347 PFGVKADGF

-369 KYQQLTMPT
+369 KYQQLTMSN
-378 PPPPQ
+378 PPPPL
-383 PFAGLDTVVD
+383 PFAGLNTVID
-393 PGPDGDSIQHHDDPV
+393 SGPDGGHSQHHHDPV

-427 NALEDAISLAL
+427 NALEDAISLAV
-438 SNGADPAL
+438 SNGADPTL
-446 MPEVGIETD
+446 MPEAGIETD
-455 AAIMES
+455 AAIMEP
-461 PPAGHQIVQSVDVL
+461 PPARYQLVQSVDVL

-487 ISAVHA
+487 IAAVHA

-560 TGHSKQKPSV
+560 TGHSKQKPPMV
-570 APVNAGS
+570 PVNGTS
-577 VDTGSVNV
+577 GD
-585 GYGNDLV
+585 DLV

-597 QLGTGVIMAGHM
+597 PLGTGVIMAGHM
-609 KLVTKA
+609 QLVTKA

-620 AIRQMAVSNHQA
+620 AIRQMAVSNQQA
-632 AKHFLKK
+632 AKHFSKK
-639 GVLGATDIT
+639 GVLAATDIT

-664 AIGCRLDLSSLPLLD
+664 ASGCRLDLSSLPLLD
-679 GALTLL
+679 GALKLL

-698 AAVQIDSS
+698 AAVQIDASV
-706 GLSGYSGA
+706 LSVDAGTQ
-714 RFDVHV
+714 FDAHI
-720 EALFDPQTSGGLLGV
+720 ETLFDPQTSGGLLGV

-745 ASLHK
+745 TTLHK
-750 GGQTAAIIG
+750 DGQTAAIIG
-759 TLDFTNAGIHLT
+759 TLDFTNTGVHLTGNM

>member
-1 MKRVRPILA
+1 MKREPPILA

-60 WDEDDLHIDLAHL
+60 WDDDDLHIDLAHL

-84 PCTGID
+84 PCSGID

-112 IGGQPDLAAIE
+112 IGGQPDLGAIE

-136 EFQKSFD
+136 EFQKAFD
-143 DLLAAGLPNRLAV
+143 DLLAAGLPKRLAV

-163 CELALALNKRWRN
+163 CELALALNKRWRD
-176 HGASPQ
+176 HGASPE
-182 MTLYSRSTKLM
+182 MTLYSRSTRLM

-203 MFGSLLDAGIK
+203 MFAALLDSGIK
-214 LQLGRAVEKIDAGMI
+214 IQLGRAIEKIHAGQI
-229 WFGDNTSDAFDACF
+229 RFGDSTSETFDACF

-255 ATGLALDDSGFIAVQ
+255 TTSLALDDSGFIAVH
-270 PTLQSNSHTNIFAA
+270 PTLQSKSHANIFAA
-284 GDIATI
+284 GDVATI
-290 SGSQRPRAGVFAVR
+290 SGSPRPRAGVFAVR

-311 NLRKYLHGHTLK
+311 NLRKYLHGHALK
-323 RWSAQKRYLAIIG
+323 RWSAQRRYLAIIG
-336 TADNRAIASWG
+336 TADNGAIASWG
-347 HFGFKADGF
+347 QFGVKADGL

-369 KYQQLTMPT
+369 KYQQLSMPT
-378 PPPPQ
+378 PPAPQ
-383 PFAGLDTVVD
+383 PFAGLDSD
-393 PGPDGDSIQHHDDPV
+393 FDGDSPQYHRDPV

-427 NALEDAISLAL
+427 NALEDAVSLAV

-446 MPEVGIETD
+446 MPEAGIETD
-455 AAIMES
+455 AAIMAS
-461 PPAGHQIVQSVDVL
+461 PPAGYQVVQSVDVL

-487 ISAVHA
+487 IAAVHA

-560 TGHSKQKPSV
+560 TGHSKQKRP
-570 APVNAGS
+570 ATPVI
-577 VDTGSVNV
+577 NV
-585 GYGNDLV
+585 SGDDLV
-592 LVLTK
+592 VVLTK
-597 QLGTGVIMAGHM
+597 PLGTGVIMAGHM
-609 KLVTKA
+609 QLFAKA
-615 QWVDD
+615 QWVDG
-620 AIRQMAVSNHQA
+620 AIRQMAVSNQQA

-639 GVLGATDIT
+639 GVFAATDIT

-664 AIGCRLDLSSLPLLD
+664 ASGCQLDLSSLPLLD
-679 GALTLL
+679 GALALL
-685 SSGIKSSLHDQNR
+685 SSGIRSSLHDQNR
-698 AAVQIDSS
+698 AAVQIDAS
-706 GLSGYSGA
+706 GLRGDSGTQ
-714 RFDVHV
+714 FDAHV
-720 EALFDPQTSGGLLGV
+720 ETLFDPQTSGGLLGV
-735 FPRDTANRLV
+735 FPRDAANRLV
-745 ASLHK
+745 TTLHK
-750 GGQTAAIIG
+750 DGQSAAIIG
-759 TLDFTNAGIHLT
+759 TLDFTNAGVHLTGSM

>member
-1 MKRVRPILA
+1 MKREPPILA

-60 WDEDDLHIDLAHL
+60 WDDDDLHIDLAHL

-112 IGGQPDLAAIE
+112 IGGQPDLGAIE

-136 EFQKSFD
+136 EFQKAFD
-143 DLLAAGLPNRLAV
+143 DLLAAGLPKRLAV

-163 CELALALNKRWRN
+163 CELALALNKRWRD
-176 HGASPQ
+176 HGASPE
-182 MTLYSRSTKLM
+182 MTLYSRSTRLM

-203 MFGSLLDAGIK
+203 MFAALLDSGIK
-214 LQLGRAVEKIDAGMI
+214 IQLGRAIEKIDAGQI
-229 WFGDNTSDAFDACF
+229 RFGDSTSKTFDACF

-255 ATGLALDDSGFIAVQ
+255 TTSLALDDSGFIAVH
-270 PTLQSNSHTNIFAA
+270 PTLQSKSHANIFAA
-284 GDIATI
+284 GDVATI
-290 SGSQRPRAGVFAVR
+290 SGSPRPRAGVFAVR

-311 NLRKYLHGHTLK
+311 NLRKYLHGHALK
-323 RWSAQKRYLAIIG
+323 RWSAQRRYLAIIG
-336 TADNRAIASWG
+336 TADNGAIASWG
-347 HFGFKADGF
+347 QFGVKADGL

-369 KYQQLTMPT
+369 KYQQLSMPT
-378 PPPPQ
+378 PPAPQ
-383 PFAGLDTVVD
+383 PFAGLDSD
-393 PGPDGDSIQHHDDPV
+393 FDGDSPQHHRDPV

-427 NALEDAISLAL
+427 NALEDAVSLAV

-446 MPEVGIETD
+446 MPEAGIETD
-455 AAIMES
+455 AAIMAS
-461 PPAGHQIVQSVDVL
+461 PPAGYQLVQSVDVL

-487 ISAVHA
+487 IAAVHA

-560 TGHSKQKPSV
+560 TGHSKQKRP
-570 APVNAGS
+570 ATPVI
-577 VDTGSVNV
+577 NV
-585 GYGNDLV
+585 SGDDLV
-592 LVLTK
+592 VVLTK
-597 QLGTGVIMAGHM
+597 PLGTGVIMAGHM
-609 KLVTKA
+609 QLFAKA
-615 QWVDD
+615 QWVDG
-620 AIRQMAVSNHQA
+620 AIRQMAVSNQQA

-639 GVLGATDIT
+639 GVFAATDIT

-664 AIGCRLDLSSLPLLD
+664 ASGCQLDLSSLPLLD
-679 GALTLL
+679 GALALL
-685 SSGIKSSLHDQNR
+685 SSGIRSSLHDQNR
-698 AAVQIDSS
+698 AAVQIDAS
-706 GLSGYSGA
+706 GLRGDSGTQ
-714 RFDVHV
+714 FDAHV
-720 EALFDPQTSGGLLGV
+720 ETLFDPQTSGGLLGV
-735 FPRDTANRLV
+735 FPRDAANRLV
-745 ASLHK
+745 TTLHK
-750 GGQTAAIIG
+750 DGQSAAIIG
-759 TLDFTNAGIHLT
+759 TLDFTNAGVHLTGSM

>member
-1 MKRVRPILA
+1 MKREHPILA

-31 PVPGLRLTIVTANI
+31 PVPGLRLTIVTTNI

-136 EFQKSFD
+136 EFQKAFD
-143 DLLAAGLPNRLAV
+143 DLLTAGLPNRLAV

-214 LQLGRAVEKIDAGMI
+214 LQLGCAVDKIDDGMI
-229 WFGDNTSDAFDACF
+229 CFGDKTRDAFDACF

-255 ATGLALDDSGFIAVQ
+255 TTGLALDDDGFIAVQ
-270 PTLQSNSHTNIFAA
+270 PTLQSKSHINIFAA

-304 AGPVLAK
+304 AGPALAK
-311 NLRKYLHGHTLK
+311 NLRKYLHGQPLK

-347 HFGFKADGF
+347 HLGVKTGGF
-356 LALKYWIDRRFMA
+356 LALKHWIDRRFMA
-369 KYQQLTMPT
+369 KYQQLIMPT
-378 PPPPQ
+378 PPPPL
-383 PFAGLDTVVD
+383 PFAGLNTVID
-393 PGPDGDSIQHHDDPV
+393 SGPDGDASQSHRDPV

-427 NALEDAISLAL
+427 NALEDAISLAV
-438 SNGADPAL
+438 SKGADPTL
-446 MPEVGIETD
+446 MPEAGIETD

-487 ISAVHA
+487 IAAVHA

-518 SIQTNQ
+518 PIQTNQ

-550 GGALSVGFSV
+550 GGVLSVGFSV

-570 APVNAGS
+570 APVSA
-577 VDTGSVNV
+577 GSVNV
-585 GYGNDLV
+585 CSDNDLV

-597 QLGTGVIMAGHM
+597 PLGTGVIMAGHM
-609 KLVTKA
+609 QLVSKA

-620 AIRQMAVSNHQA
+620 AIRQMAVSNQQA

-664 AIGCRLDLSSLPLLD
+664 ASGCRLDLSSLPLLN

-698 AAVQIDSS
+698 AAVQIDAN
-706 GLSGYSGA
+706 GLNGDAGVQ
-714 RFDVHV
+714 FDAHI
-720 EALFDPQTSGGLLGV
+720 EMLFDPQTSGGLLGV
-735 FPRDTANRLV
+735 FPLDTANRLV
-745 ASLHK
+745 KTLHK
-750 GGQTAAIIG
+750 DGQTAAIIG
-759 TLDFTNAGIHLT
+759 TLDFTNTGVHLTGNM